1 MSERLDDRIR
11 PEVTASSDRLLKR
24 RAAPDELFASGC
36 RSCVA
41 CSPAACKDETRRDGA
56 LIAAR
61 CANPRAAL
69 WPQRPHWPFA
79 TVRGMQQLVQNLRQS
94 GLTWTSPIR
103 PPSFKR
109 LIRLRI
115 SKLAAFNGAQ
125 RVSRMRDRSAAYAG
139 QWKRGPLAE
148 RIIGR
153 ARGNRQR
160 AKSNSCW
167 PEGASLTGSGSHST
181 SPSFRPGCLKRHT
194 QLKTQCSAQ

>member
-79 TVRGMQQLVQNLRQS
+79 TVRGMQQLVQNLRRG

-103 PPSFKR
+103 PLSF
-109 LIRLRI
+109 RLRI
-115 SKLAAFNGAQ
+115 STLAVLNGAQ
-125 RVSRMRDRSAAYAG
+125 RQVARKIGQQRMRNVTRPPGTPPYPPCSVSR
-139 QWKRGPLAE
+139 
-148 RIIGR
+148 
-153 ARGNRQR
+153 
-160 AKSNSCW
+160 
-167 PEGASLTGSGSHST
+167 
-181 SPSFRPGCLKRHT
+181 PS
-194 QLKTQCSAQ
+194 